1 MIRRAKTSDIPELI
15 SLLEQVL
22 MVHCEIRPDLFKP
35 HTTKYSREELEK
47 IIANENKPIFVFT
60 DNLDKTR
67 GYAFCCVND
76 YSGSDNL
83 VPIKSL
89 YIDDICVDE
98 AFRGQHIAT
107 ALFEHVKE
115 YAREIGC
122 HNITLC
128 VWEGND
134 AARRFYE
141 KMGMGVQRT
150 IMETILD

>member
-1 MIRRAKTSDIPELI
+1 MI

-60 DNLDKTR
+60 DDLDKTR

-76 YSGSDNL
+76 YRGDNL

-89 YIDDICVDE
+89 YVDDICVDE

-115 YAREIGC
+115 YARGIGC